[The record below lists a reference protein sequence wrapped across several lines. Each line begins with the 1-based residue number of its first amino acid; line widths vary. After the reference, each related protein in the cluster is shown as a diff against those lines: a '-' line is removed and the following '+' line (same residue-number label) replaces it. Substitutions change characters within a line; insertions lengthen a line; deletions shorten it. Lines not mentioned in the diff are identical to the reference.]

1 MGNYQN
7 TRHHKGP
14 RELVTGGEWIYGRNP
29 VEEALAAAR
38 RTASEI
44 VLPPAFPNEDDQIA
58 RIRAEAQSRRLMIR
72 TMDRDQLDRLT
83 RFGHH
88 QGVALKTTG
97 YPYVGIE
104 DIVRD
109 VGVALKTTGYP
120 YVGIEDIV
128 RDIEEDENALVIVLD
143 HLEDP
148 QNVGAILRTAAAV
161 GATGVVIPED
171 RACGITPAAV
181 RASAGGAEHIKV
193 AHVVNL
199 PRAIEELKEAGLWF
213 TGLDWGEDAK
223 NYTDIDF
230 KGRVGLVVGAE
241 GNGIS
246 RLVREKC
253 DFIAVLPMPG
263 GFESLNAATAASVA
277 MYEILMQ
284 RGKLPLGRHR
294 FSCCLRRL
302 PDVFPTN
309 VRLKT
314 FKRRPT
320 KICPRASRTGRC
332 TGTTAVPTPRGRYG
346 RSSVSPAMSR
356 FLQKAKAA
364 SRPMRFPR
372 MRTACFSTMWPL
384 SGARTLR
391 QRP

>member
-29 VEEALAAAR
+29 VEEALAAGR

-44 VLPPAFPNEDDQIA
+44 VLPPAYPDEDDQIA

-72 TMDRDQLDRLT
+72 TMEREQLDRLT

-97 YPYVGIE
+97 YPYVGFE
-104 DIVRD
+104 DIVRA
-109 VGVALKTTGYP
+109 V
-120 YVGIEDIV
+120 
-128 RDIEEDENALVIVLD
+128 EEDENALVLVLD

-181 RASAGGAEHIKV
+181 RASAGGAEHVRV

-199 PRAIEELKEAGLWF
+199 PRAMEELKEAGLWF

-223 NYTDIDF
+223 PYDKIDF

-241 GNGIS
+241 GEGVS
-246 RLVREKC
+246 RLVRTTC
-253 DFIAVLPMPG
+253 DFVAVLPMPG
-263 GFESLNAATAASVA
+263 GFESLNAGVAAAVA
-277 MYEILMQ
+277 MYE
-284 RGKLPLGRHR
+284 
-294 FSCCLRRL
+294 
-302 PDVFPTN
+302 V
-309 VRLKT
+309 
-314 FKRRPT
+314 
-320 KICPRASRTGRC
+320 
-332 TGTTAVPTPRGRYG
+332 
-346 RSSVSPAMSR
+346 
-356 FLQKAKAA
+356 
-364 SRPMRFPR
+364 
-372 MRTACFSTMWPL
+372 
-384 SGARTLR
+384 LR
-391 QRP
+391 QRGVK